1 MPQMESS
8 EIELSRSSHSSFVS
22 SPIPVKDIE
31 TSTADKLSSETV
43 PGKEVSPDRSLL
55 QEKHFPH
62 LDKVRGK

>member
-43 PGKEVSPDRSLL
+43 PPDRSLL